1 VTGERRRWK
10 ATAFILHHSAF
21 NLSRLSPR
29 SRFPTQG
36 GAMPLDKVR
45 IRFRKSGDL
54 RLVSH
59 LDLMRSFERMLRRAA
74 LPFRMSQGFHPTPR
88 LVLAQSLPLG
98 LVGAA
103 EVAELELTEELEPA
117 EVLRRLREQ
126 APPGIEF
133 LSAMRIPLNRTARP
147 RRAVY
152 RIPLGNSRADLSH
165 RIAALLAS
173 TEVWAER
180 ERPRPRQIN
189 IRPYVDSL
197 TIEGGELRMSL
208 WLTQQGSARAD
219 EVAHAIGIDD
229 PPRIERLHLEL
240 LDEVP
245 PEEAARTPTIEPHSR
260 PLNRVFSTAPEPAV
274 PRETWGATANGP
286 VVE

>member
-1 VTGERRRWK
+1 
-10 ATAFILHHSAF
+10 
-21 NLSRLSPR
+21 
-29 SRFPTQG
+29 
-36 GAMPLDKVR
+36 MPLDKVR

-98 LVGAA
+98 LVGAS
-103 EVAELELTEELEPA
+103 EVAELELTEEMELA
-117 EVLRRLREQ
+117 EVLRRLHEQ

-133 LSAMRIPLNRTARP
+133 LSARRIPLKATARP

-152 RIPLGNSRADLSH
+152 RIALDHPPANLSD

-173 TEVWAER
+173 SEAWADR
-180 ERPRPRQIN
+180 ERPRRRQIN
-189 IRPYVDSL
+189 IRPYIDSL
-197 TIEGGELRMSL
+197 TIANGDLHVSL
-208 WLTQQGSARAD
+208 WLTQEGSARAD
-219 EVAHAIGIDD
+219 EVARAIGIDH
-229 PPRIERLHLEL
+229 PALIERLHLEL

-245 PEEAARTPTIEPHSR
+245 PQEAARTPTIESHAR
-260 PLNRVFSTAPEPAV
+260 PLNRVLSAEPVPAA

>member
-1 VTGERRRWK
+1 
-10 ATAFILHHSAF
+10 
-21 NLSRLSPR
+21 
-29 SRFPTQG
+29 
-36 GAMPLDKVR
+36 MPLDKVR

-103 EVAELELTEELEPA
+103 EVAELELNEEMEPA

-133 LSAMRIPLNRTARP
+133 LSATRIPLKTTGRP
-147 RRAVY
+147 RRALY
-152 RIPLGNSRADLSH
+152 RIPLDDPPTDLPD
-165 RIAALLAS
+165 RIAAFLAS

-197 TIEGGELRMSL
+197 TIAGRDLLMCL
-208 WLTQQGSARAD
+208 WLTQEGSARAD
-219 EVAHAIGIDD
+219 EVAHAVGIAN
-229 PPRIERLHLEL
+229 PCVIVRVNLEL

-245 PEEAARTPTIEPHSR
+245 PEEAARTPKIEPQSR
-260 PLNRVFSTAPEPAV
+260 PLNRVLSADPVPAA

>member
-1 VTGERRRWK
+1 
-10 ATAFILHHSAF
+10 
-21 NLSRLSPR
+21 
-29 SRFPTQG
+29 
-36 GAMPLDKVR
+36 MPLDKVR

-74 LPFRMSQGFHPTPR
+74 LPFRMTQGFHPTPR

-98 LVGAA
+98 VIGHNEVLDLELNE
-103 EVAELELTEELEPA
+103 EVAPD

-133 LSAMRIPLNRTARP
+133 LSAVRLPLKVTARP

-152 RIPLGNSRADLSH
+152 RISFEDPPMGLAERCAKF
-165 RIAALLAS
+165 LAS
-173 TEVWAER
+173 SEVWVER
-180 ERPRPRQIN
+180 ERPRPRQLN
-189 IRPYVDSL
+189 VRPYVDSL
-197 TIEGGELRMSL
+197 ALSDGELLVSI
-208 WLTQQGSARAD
+208 WITQDGSARAD
-219 EVAHAIGIDD
+219 EVARAVGLGEVSV
-229 PPRIERLHLEL
+229 IERLELEL
-240 LDEVP
+240 WDDVS
-245 PEEAARTPTIEPHSR
+245 PEEAARTPQIEPQSR
-260 PLNRVFSTAPEPAV
+260 PWHRVLSAEPVAS

>member
-1 VTGERRRWK
+1 M
-10 ATAFILHHSAF
+10 A
-21 NLSRLSPR
+21 
-29 SRFPTQG
+29 
-36 GAMPLDKVR
+36 LDKVR

-74 LPFRMSQGFHPTPR
+74 LPFRMTQGFHPTPR

-98 LVGAA
+98 VVGHR
-103 EVAELELTEELEPA
+103 EVAELELTEGLDPED
-117 EVLRRLREQ
+117 VLRRLRAQ

-133 LSAMRIPLNRTARP
+133 LSAVRIPLKATGRP
-147 RRAVY
+147 RRAAY
-152 RIPLGNSRADLSH
+152 RIPLDDPPPDLQV
-165 RIAALLAS
+165 RCDAFLAAA
-173 TEVWAER
+173 EVWAER
-180 ERPRPRQIN
+180 ERPKPRAVN

-197 TIEGGELRMSL
+197 TLADGALNVSI
-208 WLTQQGSARAD
+208 WLTQEGSARAD
-219 EVAHAIGIDD
+219 EVAAAVGLGD
-229 PPRIERLHLEL
+229 PPLIERTDLEL

-245 PEEAARTPTIEPHSR
+245 PEEAARTPKIEPQAR
-260 PLNRVFSTAPEPAV
+260 PLNRVFVAVPEPAV

>member
-1 VTGERRRWK
+1 
-10 ATAFILHHSAF
+10 
-21 NLSRLSPR
+21 
-29 SRFPTQG
+29 
-36 GAMPLDKVR
+36 MPLDKVR

-74 LPFRMSQGFHPTPR
+74 LPFRMTQGFHPTPR

-98 LVGAA
+98 LVGLA
-103 EVAELELTEELEPA
+103 EVAELELTEEIDPE
-117 EVLRRLREQ
+117 EILRRLREQ

-133 LSAMRIPLNRTARP
+133 LSAKRIPVKATARP
-147 RRAVY
+147 RRAAY
-152 RIPLGNSRADLSH
+152 RIGVEDPAADLSA
-165 RIAALLAS
+165 RCAVFLAA

-180 ERPRPRQIN
+180 ERPRPRQVN

-197 TIEGGELRMSL
+197 TFADGALLVSVWI
-208 WLTQQGSARAD
+208 TQEGSARAD
-219 EVAHAIGIDD
+219 EIAAAIGLPD
-229 PPRIERLHLEL
+229 PPLIERSDLEL

-245 PEEAARTPTIEPHSR
+245 PEEAARTPKIEPQSR
-260 PLNRVFSTAPEPAV
+260 PVTRLSSARPVPAA